1 MEKLI
6 FIFIN
11 FGYILI
17 FAILG
22 AASLLVHI
30 PKESGMEYYIR
41 ARKTLGWSQIMMAIY
56 CTVRLIIMQ
65 HHGQFEEFWLLC
77 IFTLVFSYMTYMSLL
92 FLIETPRYLIR
103 NFFIDMIIPVAIMAV
118 IGTIG
123 SIYDPASG
131 IAKISFGIIFTAKC
145 LRMFYVCNKEYKI
158 CQKDVD
164 NYFGQRP
171 DIRWIRIAIYAS
183 LALSIVTMLSFY
195 VKAIHLVFYISIPVV
210 YTYVVIKVINFMPAT
225 LERVRKV
232 HAEPEDKEDEK
243 EEKTKDLVDKI
254 APKVEEWVM
263 NKGFRT
269 PEMTIKDVA
278 MQMGT
283 NHNYLSTYLNKH
295 LNMTFQVW
303 LNTLRVEES
312 KKILTSG
319 EDLSIEEIGL
329 MVGFSQNY
337 NFSRWFR
344 VITDMTPY
352 QYRRQNS

>member
-1 MEKLI
+1 
-6 FIFIN
+6 
-11 FGYILI
+11 
-17 FAILG
+17 
-22 AASLLVHI
+22 
-30 PKESGMEYYIR
+30 
-41 ARKTLGWSQIMMAIY
+41 
-56 CTVRLIIMQ
+56 
-65 HHGQFEEFWLLC
+65 
-77 IFTLVFSYMTYMSLL
+77 
-92 FLIETPRYLIR
+92 
-103 NFFIDMIIPVAIMAV
+103 
-118 IGTIG
+118 
-123 SIYDPASG
+123 
-131 IAKISFGIIFTAKC
+131 
-145 LRMFYVCNKEYKI
+145 MFYVCDKEYKI

-183 LALSIVTMLSFY
+183 LALSILTMISFY
-195 VKAIHLVFYISIPVV
+195 VKAIHLVFYIFIPIV
-210 YTYVVIKVINFMPAT
+210 YTYVVLKVINFMPAT

-232 HAEPEDKEDEK
+232 NAEPEDKEDEK